1 MEKSY
6 EDSRARD
13 AETGQ
18 FVREDAAL
26 DHPGLTIEDDK
37 FMKYSPWMKEWIRY
51 GMILESKKDEM
62 GPLNQNEFDT
72 YTVAAVI
79 HAQVLKRV

>member
-18 FVREDAAL
+18 FVSDDAAL

-37 FMKYSPWMKEWIRY
+37 FMRYSPWMKEWIRL
-51 GMILESKKDEM
+51 GSMLENSGDA
-62 GPLNQNEFDT
+62 LNDSLA
-72 YTVAAVI
+72 VAAVI